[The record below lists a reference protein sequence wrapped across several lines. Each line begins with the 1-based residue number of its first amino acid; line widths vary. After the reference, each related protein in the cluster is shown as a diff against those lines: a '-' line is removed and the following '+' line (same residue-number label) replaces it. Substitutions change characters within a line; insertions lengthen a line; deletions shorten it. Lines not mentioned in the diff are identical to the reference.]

1 MFYKQFIPI
10 IDILNPEFVEKFDYW
25 LATLPISDQRHIT
38 ASIVS
43 SRLAVSYSQADAIL
57 KYSEKQGILQKQFLI
72 KCPDCNS
79 TLEVITKDEIPD
91 ILMEPQYCYDCE
103 DEKCITVDDIY
114 TAYEVILQP
123 DATEEEIAKAIEDRL
138 LQSGDK
144 VINFSQADSLAND
157 RESLYECF
165 YNPDESAYEAL
176 KKMWNELDNDYGK
189 NTTAKGSKLE
199 KLVLKLFSNIRY
211 VKVSNDIRTLTNQF
225 DCTVLCGLGTRYLSV
240 FSYMTPY
247 FIVECKNEP
256 DKKPNNTYCNKLL
269 SIMETNESQLGI
281 IFGRRDATKTCYSIA
296 REHYLLNLKSRKQQI
311 IITFS
316 NNDLK
321 YLVDKRVN
329 LLEYLEFKIFQVTND
344 SPNAVYEMFEK
355 NDFSNKIK

>member
-144 VINFSQADSLAND
+144 VINFSQA
-157 RESLYECF
+157 
-165 YNPDESAYEAL
+165 
-176 KKMWNELDNDYGK
+176 EL
-189 NTTAKGSKLE
+189 
-199 KLVLKLFSNIRY
+199 
-211 VKVSNDIRTLTNQF
+211 
-225 DCTVLCGLGTRYLSV
+225 TRSV
-240 FSYMTPY
+240 
-247 FIVECKNEP
+247 
-256 DKKPNNTYCNKLL
+256 
-269 SIMETNESQLGI
+269 
-281 IFGRRDATKTCYSIA
+281 
-296 REHYLLNLKSRKQQI
+296 
-311 IITFS
+311 
-316 NNDLK
+316 
-321 YLVDKRVN
+321 
-329 LLEYLEFKIFQVTND
+329 QVTLDHTN
-344 SPNAVYEMFEK
+344 
-355 NDFSNKIK
+355 I

>member
-157 RESLYECF
+157 TESLYECF
-165 YNPDESAYEAL
+165 YNPDESAYEVL
-176 KKMWNELDNDYGK
+176 KNMWNELDNDYGK

-199 KLVLKLFSNIRY
+199 KLVSKLFSYIKY
-211 VKVSNDIRTLTNQF
+211 VKVYNDIKTLTNQL
-225 DCTVLCGLGTRYLSV
+225 DCTAISGIKTQYLSV
-240 FSYMTPY
+240 FSYMSPY
-247 FIVECKNEP
+247 VIIECKNEP
-256 DKKPNNTYCNKLL
+256 NKKPDNTYCNKLL
-269 SIMETNESQLGI
+269 SIMQTNGAQLGI
-281 IFGRRDATKTCYSIA
+281 VFGRKDATKTCYSIA
-296 REHYLLNLKSRKQQI
+296 REHYLLNLNSCKQQI

-316 NNDLK
+316 DNDLE
-321 YLVDKRVN
+321 YLIDKRIN
-329 LLEYLEFKIFQVTND
+329 LLEYLEFKIFQVT
-344 SPNAVYEMFEK
+344 SGSSNAVYEMYEK